1 MSVVCCVLV
10 ILQQSQASHAA
21 GLVDSTAAERKL
33 FDRELVGSNPT
44 AGSNFLA
51 RACHQINPRLPPR
64 RGQTDVYV
72 RGPIYPSVVCR
83 CIQIAVKL
91 GMTIKTIPPLWDRI
105 PRNS

>member
-1 MSVVCCVLV
+1 MRVRT
-10 ILQQSQASHAA
+10 Q
-21 GLVDSTAAERKL
+21 GLVDSTVVERKIC
-33 FDRELVGSNPT
+33 DHELVGLKPT
-44 AGSNFLA
+44 AGRFFLA
-51 RACHQINPRLPPR
+51 RARHQINPKLPPR

-91 GMTIKTIPPLWDRI
+91 GMTIKTIRPLWDRI